1 MAENKN
7 TFSHKTDKKPDRMP
21 DNGNTRYDISTADIE
36 LLRVN
41 GVSEDD
47 IAHSVRVAE
56 KALEIA
62 YRTGSDL
69 DFEFIGRGALFHDLG
84 KAKTHDIEHGKIGAE
99 MGKALGLP
107 DRINAVMEKHIR
119 GGLTGD
125 EAIELGLPVKDYT
138 LHTLEERIII
148 YADRLVD
155 IITEDMVQIE
165 EELEAEEQFEKILRT
180 IPKYGKNDITTSRY
194 LGYHREIQALV
205 HP

>member
-1 MAENKN
+1 MAEKEN
-7 TFSHKTDKKPDRMP
+7 TNSYEIDKDHDRETS
-21 DNGNTRYDISTADIE
+21 GGSTRYTISSADIE
-36 LLRVN
+36 LLRVS

-47 IAHSVRVAE
+47 IAHSVKVAE

-62 YRTGSDL
+62 YRTNRAL

-84 KAKTHDIEHGKIGAE
+84 KAKTHDIEHGKLGAE
-99 MGKALGLP
+99 MGNSLGLP

-119 GGLTGD
+119 GGLTSE

-155 IITEDMVQIE
+155 IITEDIVQIQE
-165 EELEAEEQFEKILRT
+165 DIEAEERFEEILRT
-180 IPKYGKNDITTSRY
+180 IPKYGKNDITLSRY
-194 LGYHREIQALV
+194 LNYHREIQSLL
-205 HP
+205 HH

>member
-1 MAENKN
+1 MAEIERTNSSEIGKDHDLASN
-7 TFSHKTDKKPDRMP
+7 DEIA
-21 DNGNTRYDISTADIE
+21 RYTISSADIKI
-36 LLRVN
+36 LRVS

-47 IAHSVRVAE
+47 IAHSLKVAE

-62 YRTGSDL
+62 YRTNSDL

-84 KAKTHDIEHGKIGAE
+84 KANTHDIEHGKLGAE

-119 GGLTGD
+119 GGLTD
-125 EAIELGLPVKDYT
+125 EEAIALNLPVKDYT

-155 IITEDMVQIE
+155 IITEDIVSID
-165 EELEAEEQFEKILRT
+165 EELEAEERFEEILQA
-180 IPKYGKNDITTSRY
+180 IPKYGKNDITFSRY
-194 LGYHREIQALV
+194 LNYHREIQGLLN
-205 HP
+205 H

>member
-1 MAENKN
+1 MAENK
-7 TFSHKTDKKPDRMP
+7 HA
-21 DNGNTRYDISTADIE
+21 RYTISSADIE
-36 LLRVN
+36 LLRVS

-47 IAHSVRVAE
+47 IAHCVKVAE
-56 KALEIA
+56 KAIEIA
-62 YRTGSDL
+62 YRTNSDL

-84 KAKTHDIEHGKIGAE
+84 KGKTHDIEHGKIGAE

-119 GGLTGD
+119 GGLTSE

-155 IITEDMVQIE
+155 IITEDIVQTQE
-165 EELEAEEQFEKILRT
+165 EIEAEECFEEILST
-180 IPKYGKNDITTSRY
+180 IPKYGKNDITLSRY
-194 LGYHREIQALV
+194 LNYHREIQALMNQ
-205 HP
+205 